1 MTETTAGAL
10 AQVTELDEERRRF
23 ESWLAQLEERRETTP
38 PHVFDR
44 VHGDYTTRLNEV
56 VGQLAGHAEMLRGAV
71 DDLARRVEE
80 LRGDEQGCAD
90 ERAEAEL
97 RTAVGEYDQ
106 DRWSEIEART
116 DATLADLVAERQQV
130 EAEHSRLEQVLG
142 LAAPAVVPEPEVEE
156 VEAVI
161 EEEETSFEDPEAY
174 ERTIAT
180 ATPGYQEAHSDA
192 EPAGSE
198 IVPVESLAPDESSS
212 DLPPVAEAP
221 AETASWT
228 SGLGLSSTSSR
239 GGLGSPPSTSSN
251 SESDRMID
259 ELRGVSPSPLNSASG
274 TPHIKTLK
282 CQECGTMNYPTEWY
296 CERCGGELS
305 AL

>member
-23 ESWLAQLEERRETTP
+23 ESWLSQLEERRETTP

-44 VHGDYTTRLNEV
+44 VHGDYTNRLSEV

-71 DDLARRVEE
+71 GDLARRVEE
-80 LRGDEQGCAD
+80 LRADEQGCAD

-106 DRWSEIEART
+106 EKWSEIEART

-130 EAEHSRLEQVLG
+130 EAEHSRLEQVLTMTV
-142 LAAPAVVPEPEVEE
+142 PAVVPEPGETQTGT
-156 VEAVI
+156 
-161 EEEETSFEDPEAY
+161 EEEESLPVDSAAAEVMP
-174 ERTIAT
+174 AT
-180 ATPGYQEAHSDA
+180 TTPAHHDVHSEP
-192 EPAGSE
+192 EPAAPE
-198 IVPVESLAPDESSS
+198 IVSVESLAPDES
-212 DLPPVAEAP
+212 LPSAPPPAPPEEPAEAP
-221 AETASWT
+221 SWT
-228 SGLGLSSTSSR
+228 SGLGLSSTSGR
-239 GGLGSPPSTSSN
+239 GGLGSPPSTSPT
-251 SESDRMID
+251 SESERMID
-259 ELRGVSPSPLNSASG
+259 ELRGVSPSPLHSESG